1 MNAFLWFF
9 SLYQPVTKNWIQNKQ
24 SNVFAV
30 ISIWIVFFSFGI
42 KMTLNNVCWHLVFRI
57 WCLVTGRSNEKNVS
71 YQIFFRNKPAVDP
84 NLVHYFWCHFR
95 YLLWSEFDDD
105 SILPSP
111 CLLYQAIALP
121 TYLPETYSYLK
132 KKGNKNW

>member
-95 YLLWSEFDDD
+95 YLLWS
-105 SILPSP
+105 ILTMVRIWWWFNIAHTVI
-111 CLLYQAIALP
+111 LLDW
-121 TYLPETYSYLK
+121 TFK
-132 KKGNKNW
+132 KWGHSNFAFQHC